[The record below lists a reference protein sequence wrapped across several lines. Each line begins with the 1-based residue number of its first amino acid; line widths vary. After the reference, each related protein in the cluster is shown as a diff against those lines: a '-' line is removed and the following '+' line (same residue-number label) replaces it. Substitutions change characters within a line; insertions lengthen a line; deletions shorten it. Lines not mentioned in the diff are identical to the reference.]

1 MKNAADKTRRDLN
14 AKGRLRMDN
23 AGAASPTQS
32 PIESTID
39 WPLSA
44 ESERWRTVLTHFRNY
59 LQKICESELVGTD
72 QEAQRIIVGMVHCR
86 TMTDVD
92 AQMDRLIVR
101 CGELLAARTGDSTEL
116 ARLLSRAREGGR
128 AAFASS
134 GKRHNFAAEDEAPRR
149 KFIRS

>member
-1 MKNAADKTRRDLN
+1 
-14 AKGRLRMDN
+14 MDN
-23 AGAASPTQS
+23 AGVASPTEF

-39 WPLSA
+39 WRLSA
-44 ESERWRTVLTHFRNY
+44 ESEKWRTVLTHFRNY
-59 LQKICESELVGTD
+59 LQKICESELVGAD
-72 QEAQRIIVGMVHCR
+72 QEAQRIIVDVVRCR

-149 KFIRS
+149 TFIRS